1 MGPWFFAA
9 MDFMEEQYMRKAFL
23 LAMIALA
30 LSACLSTNQK
40 NGLSSVRM
48 GMSTFEVRAAAGSPD
63 QIISHEIPFGGRR
76 EEWIYRNDSRR
87 AVLLF
92 ENDVLIAMSL

>member
-1 MGPWFFAA
+1 MI
-9 MDFMEEQYMRKAFL
+9 DFTEEHNMKKTIL

-40 NGLSSVRM
+40 GLSGVRM
-48 GMSTFEVRAAAGSPD
+48 GMSTYEVRAVAGPPD
-63 QIISHEIPFGGRR
+63 QIIPHEIPFGGKR
-76 EEWIYRNDSRR
+76 EEWIYRNNNRR